1 MKKILLVSLVGLL
14 LVALAVP
21 TVALKFKDV
30 PDTHWAA
37 DYVYN
42 LVNRGIITGF
52 PDGTYRG
59 NMSVTRYQAAVMLD
73 KLAKSIGTG
82 GVSEDKLRD
91 LIKSELAKSAA
102 GKAEGWSIGGYYQ
115 VRGLLNKVIGDG
127 NRTIA
132 GQYRVVMDIAKDLGP
147 DTGFEIGLDTKTN
160 AGNLA
165 FGNYD
170 IVANGL
176 LDLAAHTTIDDFG
189 FPITI
194 NLSQGNGD
202 QYHNEDMIQMTTEM
216 YGMTVGGA
224 YEYNNGLIANASEQY
239 SMIGAFSTELPWLGE
254 SSISGSIDLYQ
265 PVGVANPLAS
275 GGKKQ
280 ANVKGVA
287 MPADGV
293 KVGGKL
299 GINGSNSNA
308 LYVAAML
315 TLDDIWNTGTMLYLE
330 GYKLGGQW
338 QTALGEDYV
347 GTQVFD
353 EVLITGAGGYIGAL
367 LDQKVTDNLDF
378 AGRLALN
385 FTGTG
390 LGTLQTTW
398 IEPKL
403 SLQSSDLVSV
413 YGAYRLMLNNVTN
426 GKTDRLELGAI
437 VTY

>member
-176 LDLAAHTTIDDFG
+176 LI
-189 FPITI
+189 
-194 NLSQGNGD
+194 
-202 QYHNEDMIQMTTEM
+202 
-216 YGMTVGGA
+216 
-224 YEYNNGLIANASEQY
+224 
-239 SMIGAFSTELPWLGE
+239 
-254 SSISGSIDLYQ
+254 
-265 PVGVANPLAS
+265 
-275 GGKKQ
+275 
-280 ANVKGVA
+280 
-287 MPADGV
+287 
-293 KVGGKL
+293 
-299 GINGSNSNA
+299 
-308 LYVAAML
+308 
-315 TLDDIWNTGTMLYLE
+315 
-330 GYKLGGQW
+330 
-338 QTALGEDYV
+338 
-347 GTQVFD
+347 
-353 EVLITGAGGYIGAL
+353 
-367 LDQKVTDNLDF
+367 
-378 AGRLALN
+378 
-385 FTGTG
+385 
-390 LGTLQTTW
+390 
-398 IEPKL
+398 
-403 SLQSSDLVSV
+403 
-413 YGAYRLMLNNVTN
+413 
-426 GKTDRLELGAI
+426 
-437 VTY
+437 